1 LPWSMWPMVPTLQ
14 CGFDRTNCSLAIAFY
29 TYVYW

>member
-1 LPWSMWPMVPTLQ
+1 MVPTLQ